1 MKPFKI
7 IISLIL
13 CCALVCAG
21 IVVSAATLS
30 SECDISDIEIPIDA
44 TVTDAAIGTQLDIK
58 AKSAILMEVNTGE
71 ILYEMNA
78 DEQLPPASI
87 TKIMS
92 LLLVMEAIDR
102 KELSVEDVITAS
114 EHACSMGGSQIWLEP
129 GETMTV
135 DDLLKAAVIAS
146 ANDATVAL
154 GEQIAGSEEGFV
166 AMMNARAAEL
176 GMTATSFANATGLD
190 AEGHMSSAHD
200 VAIMSAELIKHDLI
214 KNYSTVWMD
223 TLRDGESE
231 LVNTNKLV
239 RFYEG
244 TTGLKTGTT
253 SGAGYCLSA
262 TAERNGLELVAV
274 IMSGDTSQDRFNGAK
289 KLLDYGFANYAYS
302 DIAPELNG
310 ITSVNV
316 KGGVL
321 PQVKIEAC
329 DNFNILM
336 KKSEATGITQTVTL
350 PENVTAPVKQGDT
363 IGTVDFYSGD
373 TQIGSVSITA
383 AENVDRMTFF
393 TAFLWIIN
401 GLFGQI

>member
-1 MKPFKI
+1 MMKILKLLVCLVI
-7 IISLIL
+7 CLIL
-13 CCALVCAG
+13 PLTA
-21 IVVSAATLS
+21 SAATVS
-30 SECDISDIEIPIDA
+30 SECDISDLEIPIDA
-44 TVTDAAIGTQLDIK
+44 TVTDAAIGTTLDIK
-58 AKSAILMEVNTGE
+58 AKSAILIEVNTGE

-78 DEQLPPASI
+78 DEQIPPASI

-92 LLLVMEAIDR
+92 LLLIMEAIDR
-102 KELSVEDVITAS
+102 GDMSLEDVISAS

-166 AMMNARAAEL
+166 SMMNARADEL
-176 GMTATSFANATGLD
+176 GMTNTHFVNATGLD
-190 AEGHMSSAHD
+190 AEGHVSTAHD

-262 TAERNGLELVAV
+262 TAERNGLELAAV
-274 IMSGDTSQDRFNGAK
+274 IMSGDTSADRFNGAK
-289 KLLDYGFANYAYS
+289 KLLDYGFANYAYT
-302 DIAPELNG
+302 DIPPELG
-310 ITSVNV
+310 DFVSLAV
-316 KGGVL
+316 KGGTEPTVAL
-321 PQVKIEAC
+321 EAK
-329 DNFNILM
+329 DNFGMLL
-336 KKSEATGITQTVTL
+336 KKSDAASITQKVNL
-350 PENVTAPVKQGDT
+350 NENVTAPVKKGDVLGT
-363 IGTVDFYSGD
+363 IDFYSGD
-373 TQIGSVSITA
+373 NQIGSVNVTA
-383 AENVDRMTFF
+383 AQNIDKMTFF
-393 TAFLWIIN
+393 TAFLWILN
-401 GLFGQI
+401 GLLL

>member
-1 MKPFKI
+1 MKPFKT

-13 CCALVCAG
+13 CFALVCSG
-21 IVVSAATLS
+21 VVASATTVS

-102 KELSVEDVITAS
+102 KELSVEDVVTAS

-176 GMTATSFANATGLD
+176 GMTATNFANATGLD
-190 AEGHMSSAHD
+190 AEGHISSAHD

-262 TAERNGLELVAV
+262 TAERGGLELVAV

-302 DIAPELNG
+302 DIAPELDG

-321 PQVKIEAC
+321 PQVKIEARE
-329 DNFNILM
+329 NFNILM

-350 PENVTAPVKQGDT
+350 PENVTAPVTTGDT

-373 TQIGSVSITA
+373 TQIGSVNITA

-393 TAFLWIIN
+393 TAFLWILD
-401 GLFGQI
+401 GLLK